1 MKLTPKAIVEQ
12 GKSFSIPI
20 YQRLFEWDAENIE
33 RLLDDLKH
41 AFDISK
47 SLPVAEDYYIGM
59 LTSTKE
65 NELVDGQQ
73 RFTVMM
79 LIGCAL
85 KMYPQWHSFIV
96 MGESKRLKF
105 SARPAD
111 DDYLRSLIFPEFKRN
126 YPTYTNSK
134 MAVGK
139 KTVEDFFSQL
149 SEHEAAEF
157 ADYIYSNLS
166 FFISELPERYLP
178 TDLNK
183 YFERMNCSGK
193 NLEQHEILKVKLL
206 SKLSD
211 SRGDLSRYMQL
222 WNNLADVDT
231 PLIRGKMDENLK
243 WRKREALSRPFH
255 ELLTGD
261 ILSGMSSSGKE
272 EGKSIINIP
281 PQSSSPKSNNRGTER
296 ENSCALRFSYILLHT
311 LYWMC
316 GKDGIEIEENIKT
329 FFNPSNLIDLFRKY
343 LPFEGEVDTDRIERF
358 LDYLLRARFILDL
371 CFVRPTDYGFELDM
385 CADDSNKEK
394 KSLLMLQSM
403 LYVSSSNYTNYRWFN
418 WLMEYIIPQKQF
430 PDVNGLYAYLEKK
443 DSEEHPMPERYSDL
457 SFGND
462 VRYWFWRLDFYIWQ
476 NRDKIFANNEEA
488 LEVANKYVFIRNRS
502 LEHIAPQTPM
512 RNSAFQ
518 WVENDDDDNLRDSFG
533 NLVMISQGLNSSLQN
548 ESFEMKREHVASY
561 MHGSKTGSI
570 ESLKLLLAYH
580 NLDKNV
586 WTRETIRAHGKLS
599 FNYLRASY
607 GLPQDWTF
615 PDEIQSKSS
624 EQ

>member
-1 MKLTPKAIVEQ
+1 MKLTPETIVKE
-12 GKSFSIPI
+12 GKSYSIPI
-20 YQRLFEWDAENIE
+20 YQRLFEWDSDNIE

-41 AFDISK
+41 AFDVSK
-47 SLPVAEDYYIGM
+47 GLSVQEDYYIGM
-59 LTSTKE
+59 LTSTRE

-79 LIGCAL
+79 LMGCAL
-85 KMYPQWHSFIV
+85 KDYDQWESFISL
-96 MGESKRLKF
+96 GDSKRLKF

-111 DDYLRSLIFPEFKRN
+111 DDYLRSLIYPNYKRT
-126 YPTYTNSK
+126 YPAYINSK
-134 MAVGK
+134 MKNGIDTIGK
-139 KTVEDFFSQL
+139 FFGSLGQEE
-149 SEHEAAEF
+149 SAEF
-157 ADYIYSNLS
+157 ADYIFTHLS
-166 FFISELPERYLP
+166 FFIADLPREYKP

-206 SKLSD
+206 SKLSA
-211 SRGDLSRYMQL
+211 SKGDLSKYMQL

-231 PLIRGKMDENLK
+231 PLIRGKNDDDLK
-243 WRKREALSRPFH
+243 RRKRDSLRMSFE
-255 ELLTGD
+255 ELLTNGT
-261 ILSGMSSSGKE
+261 LSGMSSSD
-272 EGKSIINIP
+272 EGNGQSIIDIA
-281 PQSSSPKSNNRGTER
+281 PQSAAPKSSNRGSER

-316 GKDGIEIEENIKT
+316 GHEGINIEENIKT
-329 FFNPSNLIDLFRKY
+329 FFNPSNIIDLFRKY
-343 LPFEGEVDTDRIERF
+343 LPFEGEVNIVRIERF
-358 LDYLLRARFILDL
+358 LDYLLRARLMLDL
-371 CFVRPTDYGFELDM
+371 CFIRPTDYGYELDM
-385 CADDSNKEK
+385 VSEESNKEK

-418 WLMEYIIPQKQF
+418 WMMDYIIPLNHF
-430 PDVNGLYAYLEKK
+430 PDVAGLYAWLEKN
-443 DSEEHPMPERYSDL
+443 DNDEHPMPGNYKDL

-462 VRYWFWRLDFYIWQ
+462 VRYWFWRLDLYIWQ
-476 NRDKIFANNEEA
+476 HCDEIFAGNDEA
-488 LEVANKYVFIRNRS
+488 LAVADKYVFIRNRS

-512 RNSAFQ
+512 RNSSFQ
-518 WVENDDDDNLRDSFG
+518 WEENDSEDELRDSFG

-548 ESFEMKREHVASY
+548 ESFEIKREHVVSY

-586 WTRETIRAHGKLS
+586 WTRDSIKAHGKLA

-607 GLPQDWTF
+607 GLSQDWDF
-615 PDEIQSKSS
+615 PNENTLS
-624 EQ
+624 EE